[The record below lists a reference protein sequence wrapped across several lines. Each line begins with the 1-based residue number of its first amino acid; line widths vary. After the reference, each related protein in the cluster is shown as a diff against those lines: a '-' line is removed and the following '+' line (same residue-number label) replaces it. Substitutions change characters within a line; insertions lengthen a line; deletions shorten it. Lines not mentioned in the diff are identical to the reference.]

1 MLYFITVLFYVD
13 VDLLDDVKD
22 KIRIPDTIKD
32 NNPVLLC
39 VYTVWTTLYVSQIKC
54 LFDTGIVPQP
64 RQRCSTKFNQPFRFL
79 FLYIEKIWRNLLIL
93 VSQ

>member
-39 VYTVWTTLYVSQIKC
+39 VYTV
-54 LFDTGIVPQP
+54 
-64 RQRCSTKFNQPFRFL
+64 
-79 FLYIEKIWRNLLIL
+79 
-93 VSQ
+93 